1 MIDEKDSLFILII
14 MIVLVIRILG
24 ESMIVIEEVL
34 INLIGILN
42 DEIRRIMLEII
53 LNMESLLIVFMDI
66 IESIL
71 VVEKIMVFLM
81 IIILKLDVIEE
92 SVMLVESILVFLLV
106 VILDRIIMVILYK
119 FILEF

>member
-92 SVMLVESILVFLLV
+92 SIMLFESFLVFLLV
-106 VILDRIIMVILYK
+106 VILDRIIMVILFK

>member
-53 LNMESLLIVFMDI
+53 LNMKSLLIVFMDI

-92 SVMLVESILVFLLV
+92 SIMLFESILVFLLV
-106 VILDRIIMVILYK
+106 VILDRIIMVILFK

>member
-53 LNMESLLIVFMDI
+53 LNMKSLLIVFMDI

-106 VILDRIIMVILYK
+106 VILDRIIMVILFK

>member
-14 MIVLVIRILG
+14 MIVLVLRILG

-34 INLIGILN
+34 IILIGILN
-42 DEIRRIMLEII
+42 DEIRRIILEII

-92 SVMLVESILVFLLV
+92 SIMLFESILVFLLV
-106 VILDRIIMVILYK
+106 VILDRIIMIILFK

>member
-14 MIVLVIRILG
+14 MIVLVLRILG

-81 IIILKLDVIEE
+81 IIILKIEVIEE
-92 SVMLVESILVFLLV
+92 SIMLFESILVFLLV
-106 VILDRIIMVILYK
+106 VILDRIIMIILFK

>member
-92 SVMLVESILVFLLV
+92 SIMLFESILVFLLV
-106 VILDRIIMVILYK
+106 VILDRIIMVILFK

>member
-92 SVMLVESILVFLLV
+92 SIMLFESILVFLLV
-106 VILDRIIMVILYK
+106 VI
-119 FILEF
+119 

>member
-53 LNMESLLIVFMDI
+53 LNMKSLLIVFMDI

>member
-14 MIVLVIRILG
+14 MIVLVLRILG

-34 INLIGILN
+34 IILIGILN
-42 DEIRRIMLEII
+42 DEIRRIILEII

-81 IIILKLDVIEE
+81 IIILKIEVIEE
-92 SVMLVESILVFLLV
+92 SIMLFESILVFLLV
-106 VILDRIIMVILYK
+106 VILDRIIMIILFK

>member
-34 INLIGILN
+34 IILIGILN
-42 DEIRRIMLEII
+42 DEIRRIILEII

-92 SVMLVESILVFLLV
+92 SIMLFESILVFLLV
-106 VILDRIIMVILYK
+106 VILDRIIMIILFK

>member
-14 MIVLVIRILG
+14 MIVLVLRILG

-34 INLIGILN
+34 IILIGILN

-81 IIILKLDVIEE
+81 IIILKIDVIEE
-92 SVMLVESILVFLLV
+92 SIMLFESILVFLLV
-106 VILDRIIMVILYK
+106 VILDRIIMVILFK

>member
-92 SVMLVESILVFLLV
+92 SIMLVKSILVFLLV

>member
-81 IIILKLDVIEE
+81 IIILKIEVIEE
-92 SVMLVESILVFLLV
+92 SIMLFESILVFLLV
-106 VILDRIIMVILYK
+106 VILDRIIMVILFK

>member
-1 MIDEKDSLFILII
+1 
-14 MIVLVIRILG
+14 MIVLVLRILG

-34 INLIGILN
+34 IILIGILN
-42 DEIRRIMLEII
+42 DEIRRIILEII

-81 IIILKLDVIEE
+81 IIILKIIEE
-92 SVMLVESILVFLLV
+92 SIMLLESILVFLLV
-106 VILDRIIMVILYK
+106 VILDRIIMIILFK

>member
-1 MIDEKDSLFILII
+1 MIDEKDSLFLLII

-92 SVMLVESILVFLLV
+92 SIMLFESILVFLLV
-106 VILDRIIMVILYK
+106 VILDRIIMVILFK

>member
-1 MIDEKDSLFILII
+1 MIDEKDSLFILIKV
-14 MIVLVIRILG
+14 IVLVIMVLG

-34 INLIGILN
+34 IILIGMLN
-42 DEIRRIMLEII
+42 DEIRRIMLKII

-66 IESIL
+66 SESIL

-81 IIILKLDVIEE
+81 IIILKIDVIEE
-92 SVMLVESILVFLLV
+92 SIMLFESILVFLLV

>member
-106 VILDRIIMVILYK
+106 VILDRIIMVILFK